1 MRKLRVRGVKV
12 LAHIL
17 HINCVTGFML
27 KPK

>member
-17 HINCVTGFML
+17 HKNYVTGFVL